1 MWFHIGYALFRS
13 FYISSFDDLQISA
26 IRRKI
31 LVTGPN
37 VRHITVRKEGR
48 KDGWM
53 DGWIDGRMDGWMDR
67 CMDGRVDGRMNG
79 WMDG

>member
-53 DGWIDGRMDGWMDR
+53 DGWIDGRMEGWKVKVKVTLGQATITQKDE
-67 CMDGRVDGRMNG
+67 
-79 WMDG
+79 